1 MDGNVIEYF
10 DKYLDD
16 KSFNGL
22 IKHLIDNNLLDEK
35 KIRNIMIADTFLH
48 SLRFSKVKLTTIYD
62 DLSYKYDLSYTQIRL
77 IISKAQTFL
86 PTS

>member
-1 MDGNVIEYF
+1 MDGTVIEYF

-22 IKHLIDNNLLDEK
+22 INHLVDNKLLDQK
-35 KIRNIMIADTFLH
+35 KIRNIMIAGHFLD
-48 SLRFSKVKLTTIYD
+48 SYRFNKLKLTTIYD
-62 DLSYKYDLSYTQIRL
+62 DLSYKYNLSYSQIRL
-77 IISKAQTFL
+77 IISKASTFL